1 MMTIEFQS
9 AKFERRSVTIDSF
22 FVLATVMTVNQ
33 MAVFWSVTPYAAWE
47 FPHKLPTSFIFGLM
61 GVALSIFVWLP
72 SYLIFGRSGLTVISY
87 FSLIAVAVLAFAVAR
102 SYWMLSKDSLVTMS
116 VLLVLTQSLIPFVFS
131 NRSSVIMSIKILF
144 FGVVGCVAGVFH
156 IYLTTTIT

>member
-1 MMTIEFQS
+1 MMPIEVQS
-9 AKFERRSVTIDSF
+9 AKFERRFVTIDSF

-33 MAVFWSVTPYAAWE
+33 MAVFWSVTPYTAWE
-47 FPHKLPTSFIFGLM
+47 FPHKLPTSFTFGLM

-87 FSLIAVAVLAFAVAR
+87 FSLIAAAVLAFAVAR
-102 SYWMLSKDSLVTMS
+102 SYWMLSKDSMIVMC
-116 VLLVLTQSLIPFVFS
+116 VLLVLTQSSIPFVFS
-131 NRSSVIMSIKILF
+131 NRNRAVMSFKILF
-144 FGVVGCVAGVFH
+144 FSVFGCVAGVFH